1 MKRVLLK
8 RFPRELKKNLFRYLS
23 LYLLITFSLF
33 VVFSIVDASE
43 RIIQGTEKNQEQSR
57 LEDGQVTVFMPF
69 TEEQVKSIEENGVTL
84 EPHFHF
90 EIMMEDGSVLQV
102 FENREKI
109 DLFTLDEGRLA
120 GDASEV
126 VLEKRYCNE
135 KGIKTGD
142 SIMFCGEAYQVVGIG
157 SSVDYDAPY
166 RKLADMV
173 IDSSA
178 FGTAFVTKE
187 SYDNLKKSGSSEEL
201 TYAFLLGGMDSAEL
215 KQMIKDFSF
224 DYDSVDDPY
233 YQELLKDSYGKKDD
247 LVDGINELFDGSK
260 ELCDGAKELKD
271 GANDLQEGTIELK
284 DGAAKLEDGLKA
296 LKDGVAE
303 LKDGTGELKKTGEQ
317 FAAQVGQ
324 MTGGQGELYGAVTMF
339 AKGVAKA
346 DEGTGSLKEGIDKAS
361 EGAERLSDGTNEL
374 VDGAGDLADG
384 ANELYD
390 GTTELYDG
398 IKELKEKTD
407 DLINQFFD
415 KGPENITSFM
425 LREENNRI
433 GGASG
438 DVFIDRYVGLFAGV
452 VIMVLFT
459 YVLSVFV
466 IHQIQNESSVIGAL
480 YSLGVRK
487 KDLLVHYVTLP
498 TIVCFLGGITGALL
512 GIGKYGSEMQMADSY
527 HYFSIPYFEMV
538 VPVYLII
545 YTVIMP
551 PVVSVIVNFLVINKA
566 LSRTALSL
574 LRNEQSVSRGKD
586 VNLGK
591 LGFISKYRI
600 RQLLRER
607 RSAVTV
613 VVGMLISMMV
623 FMLGMD
629 TYVLCETA
637 GRLNSE
643 DTKYNYLYLFK
654 YPTKEVP
661 EGGEACFMKT
671 LKKEQYGYVLDV
683 TIMGIDDE
691 NPYYNVKTSR
701 GKNKIVSSDA
711 VAKRYHVGKG
721 EKLVLSDTAED
732 IDYAFTVDDVV
743 PYSAGLTVFMNI
755 DDMRELFGE
764 DEDYYNAVLSSE
776 KLDIEEG
783 RIYSVTTKE
792 DIDRSSKIFLEL
804 MQGLFVLLIGA
815 SIAIFCIVMYLMLT
829 VMIDRA
835 STGISLLKVFGYRPG
850 EVKKLYLDGNRMV
863 IIVGALISVPI
874 AKIVIDKLFP
884 VFVAN
889 AACALHMEFSLV
901 HYLMIFGGILLSY
914 EVINLLLMRKL
925 NRVSQAEVLK
935 NRE

>member
-1 MKRVLLK
+1 MKKVLLK

-43 RIIQGTEKNQEQSR
+43 RIIQGTEKNQERSK
-57 LEDGQVTVFMPF
+57 LEDGQVTVFTPF
-69 TEEQVKSIEENGVTL
+69 TDEQVRAIEERGVTL
-84 EPHFHF
+84 ESHFHF
-90 EIMMEDGSVLQV
+90 ELTMEDGSVLQI
-102 FENREKI
+102 FANRERI
-109 DLFTLDEGRLA
+109 DLLALDEGRLA
-120 GDASEV
+120 SAQKEV
-126 VLEKRYCNE
+126 VLEKRYCSE
-135 KGIKTGD
+135 KGLKVGD
-142 SIMFCGEAYQVVGIG
+142 FVSLCGESYQLVGIG

-187 SYDNLKKSGSSEEL
+187 SYETLKKSGGSEEL
-201 TYAFLLGGMDSAEL
+201 TYAFLLGGMDASEL
-215 KQMIKDFSF
+215 KQMIKDFPF

-233 YQELLKDSYGKKDD
+233 YQELLKDSYGKKDE
-247 LVDGINELFDGSK
+247 LVDGINELVDGSK

-271 GANDLQEGTIELK
+271 GAKDLK
-284 DGAAKLEDGLKA
+284 DGADS
-296 LKDGVAE
+296 LKDGIDMVF
-303 LKDGTGELKKTGEQ
+303 GGMGEL
-317 FAAQVGQ
+317 
-324 MTGGQGELYGAVTMF
+324 
-339 AKGVAKA
+339 
-346 DEGTGSLKEGIDKAS
+346 S
-361 EGAERLSDGTNEL
+361 EGSGK
-374 VDGAGDLADG
+374 LADG
-384 ANELYD
+384 ASDLAEGTNQLYD

-407 DLINQFFD
+407 DLIDQFFD

-425 LREENNRI
+425 LKADNNRI

-452 VIMVLFT
+452 VIMVLLT

-466 IHQIQNESSVIGAL
+466 IHQIQRESSVIGAL

-487 KDLLVHYVTLP
+487 KDLLMHYVTLP
-498 TIVCFLGGITGALL
+498 TLVCLLGGITGALL

-527 HYFSIPYFEMV
+527 QYFSIPYFEMV
-538 VPVYLII
+538 VPTYLII
-545 YTVIMP
+545 YTVVMP

-574 LRNEQSVSRGKD
+574 LRNEQSVSKGKD

-607 RSAVTV
+607 RSAITV
-613 VVGMLISMMV
+613 VVGMLISLLV
-623 FMLGMD
+623 FMLGMN

-643 DTKYNYLYLFK
+643 DTKYNYLYLYK

-683 TIMGIDDE
+683 TIMGIDDD
-691 NPYYNVKTSR
+691 NPYYNVMTTR
-701 GKNKIVSSDA
+701 GKNKIISSDA

-732 IDYAFTVDDVV
+732 VDYAFTVDDIV
-743 PYSAGLTVFMNI
+743 PYSAGLMVFMNI

-764 DEDYYNAVLSSE
+764 EDDYYNAVLSSE

-815 SIAIFCIVMYLMLT
+815 SIAVFCIVMYLMLT

-835 STGISLLKVFGYRPG
+835 SAGISLLKVFGYRPR

-874 AKIVIDKLFP
+874 AKLIIDQLFP

-889 AACALHMEFSLV
+889 AACALHMEFSLLQ
-901 HYLMIFGGILLSY
+901 YAMIFGGILLSY
-914 EVINLLLMRKL
+914 EVINLLLMQKL

>member
-1 MKRVLLK
+1 MKKVLLK

-43 RIIQGTEKNQEQSR
+43 RIMQGTEKNQERSK
-57 LEDGQVTVFMPF
+57 LEDGQVTVFTPF
-69 TEEQVKSIEENGVTL
+69 TDEQVRAIEEKGVTL

-90 EIMMEDGSVLQV
+90 ELTMEDGSVLQV

-120 GDASEV
+120 SALNEV
-126 VLEKRYCNE
+126 VLEKRYCSE
-135 KGIKTGD
+135 KGLRVGD
-142 SIMFCGEAYQVVGIG
+142 CVSLCGKSYQLVGIG

-187 SYDNLKKSGSSEEL
+187 SYEELKKSGSSEEL

-215 KQMIKDFSF
+215 KQMIKDFPF

-233 YQELLKDSYGKKDD
+233 YQELLNDSYGKKDD
-247 LVDGINELFDGSK
+247 LVDGINDLLDGAK
-260 ELCDGAKELKD
+260 ELCDGAKELQD
-271 GANDLQEGTIELK
+271 GAKDLQEGTVGLK
-284 DGAAKLEDGLKA
+284 DGASDLD
-296 LKDGVAE
+296 DGV
-303 LKDGTGELKKTGEQ
+303 
-317 FAAQVGQ
+317 
-324 MTGGQGELYGAVTMF
+324 
-339 AKGVAKA
+339 
-346 DEGTGSLKEGIDKAS
+346 
-361 EGAERLSDGTNEL
+361 
-374 VDGAGDLADG
+374 
-384 ANELYD
+384 NELYD

-407 DLINQFFD
+407 EMIDRFFD

-425 LREENNRI
+425 LKDENNRI

-452 VIMVLFT
+452 VIMVLLT

-466 IHQIQNESSVIGAL
+466 IHQIQSESSVIGAL

-487 KDLLVHYVTLP
+487 KDLLMHYVTLP
-498 TIVCFLGGITGALL
+498 TIVCLLGGISGASL

-527 HYFSIPYFEMV
+527 QYFSIPYFEMV
-538 VPVYLII
+538 VPIYLII
-545 YTVIMP
+545 YTVVMP

-574 LRNEQSVSRGKD
+574 LRNEQSMSKGKD

-613 VVGMLISMMV
+613 VVGMLISLLV

-643 DTKYNYLYLFK
+643 DTKYNYLYLYK

-683 TIMGIDDE
+683 AVMGIDED
-691 NPYYNVKTSR
+691 NPYYDVKTTR
-701 GKNKIVSSDA
+701 GKNKIICSDA

-732 IDYAFTVDDVV
+732 IDYAFTVDEIV

-764 DEDYYNAVLSSE
+764 DDDYYNAVLSSG
-776 KLDIEEG
+776 KLEIEEG

-815 SIAIFCIVMYLMLT
+815 SIAVFCIVMYLMLT

-850 EVKKLYLDGNRMV
+850 EIKKLYLDGNRMV

-874 AKIVIDKLFP
+874 AKAIIDKLFP

-889 AACALHMEFSLV
+889 AACALHMEFSLL
-901 HYLMIFGGILLSY
+901 HYAMIFGGILLSY